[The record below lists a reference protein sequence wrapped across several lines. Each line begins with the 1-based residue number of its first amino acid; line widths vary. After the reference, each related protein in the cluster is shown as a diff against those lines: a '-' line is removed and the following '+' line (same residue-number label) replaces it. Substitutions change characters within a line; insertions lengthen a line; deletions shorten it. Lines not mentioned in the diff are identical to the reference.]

1 MILKDIT
8 MRKKILTLL
17 LAFATLLGIPSFI
30 FSGYSILSQ
39 DKKPNLVYEIVSK
52 SNVFDIRNNLS
63 DLKIYY
69 KDSDLQSGKKNLQI
83 IQLKI
88 SNTGKQSITLN
99 SFDINYPL
107 KFIIINGNII
117 DTPAITFASNEY
129 LSNSIVLSN
138 DSNSISFRP
147 FILDY
152 KDYFI
157 CNILILVNSNQDC
170 DFTTSGKISNQ
181 KDIKIIQE
189 PKVTKNESFLNKVF
203 GGNFFVQITRA
214 FTYSIMFGFLFY
226 LFLFIIDSIIY
237 ELKKQKR
244 KHNVKSFCKKNKIY
258 DEVSKESLVAKF
270 YIDYDFSYLIRFSE
284 LLTEYKDDI
293 NKLFDEIKDLQKERD
308 ELNKIRSKEVNIL
321 SPSHS
326 IDSCWKYM
334 ENISLI
340 SKINENEYMIN
351 REQLSI
357 LKKIIKYIRD
367 TSKDKETPEFRIF

>member
-1 MILKDIT
+1 

-293 NKLFDEIKDLQKERD
+293 NKLFDEIKDLQKSITGVYNYSGNYN
-308 ELNKIRSKEVNIL
+308 ELFDRLINI
-321 SPSHS
+321 
-326 IDSCWKYM
+326 
-334 ENISLI
+334 
-340 SKINENEYMIN
+340 EY
-351 REQLSI
+351 
-357 LKKIIKYIRD
+357 
-367 TSKDKETPEFRIF
+367 

>member
-1 MILKDIT
+1 MVAAASFKD
-8 MRKKILTLL
+8 
-17 LAFATLLGIPSFI
+17 
-30 FSGYSILSQ
+30 
-39 DKKPNLVYEIVSK
+39 LVVSSSK
-52 SNVFDIRNNLS
+52 LDNSSTYNS
-63 DLKIYY
+63 T
-69 KDSDLQSGKKNLQI
+69 SS
-83 IQLKI
+83 LKI
-88 SNTGKQSITLN
+88 SNTGKHSITLT

-357 LKKIIKYIRD
+357 LKKFIKYIRD

>member
-1 MILKDIT
+1 M
-8 MRKKILTLL
+8 
-17 LAFATLLGIPSFI
+17 
-30 FSGYSILSQ
+30 
-39 DKKPNLVYEIVSK
+39 
-52 SNVFDIRNNLS
+52 
-63 DLKIYY
+63 
-69 KDSDLQSGKKNLQI
+69 
-83 IQLKI
+83 
-88 SNTGKQSITLN
+88 
-99 SFDINYPL
+99 
-107 KFIIINGNII
+107 
-117 DTPAITFASNEY
+117 
-129 LSNSIVLSN
+129 
-138 DSNSISFRP
+138 
-147 FILDY
+147 
-152 KDYFI
+152 
-157 CNILILVNSNQDC
+157 
-170 DFTTSGKISNQ
+170 
-181 KDIKIIQE
+181 
-189 PKVTKNESFLNKVF
+189 F

-244 KHNVKSFCKKNKIY
+244 KHNVKSICKKNKIY
-258 DEVSKESLVAKF
+258 DEVSKESLIAKF

-293 NKLFDEIKDLQKERD
+293 NKLFNEIKDLQKERD

-357 LKKIIKYIRD
+357 LKKFIKYIRD